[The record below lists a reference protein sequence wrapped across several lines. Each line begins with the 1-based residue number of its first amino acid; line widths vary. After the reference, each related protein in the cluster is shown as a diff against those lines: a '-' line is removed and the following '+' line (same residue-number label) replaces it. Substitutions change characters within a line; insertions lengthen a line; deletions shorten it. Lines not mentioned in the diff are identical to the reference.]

1 MSSRHQKMLVL
12 VLVSCLVLGTLI
24 ALDRLYVDQ
33 RVNTDPAT
41 DHTDNQLYIKRAQT
55 ILDGR
60 LLYRDVETQT
70 PPLINY
76 LLVPPVALGGS
87 PLAFEIYFSAFVVLA
102 VLALFAALSRLDE
115 KKALWAAL
123 AFLFIP
129 TTLVTPTLARQDESI
144 VVFFFLLPP
153 LLMYISRN
161 RHLYALFSALGIW
174 LKMHSVFLVPPLL
187 LKSNRRQALRE
198 MVVMAGVSLAVT
210 LPFFVLAFDHFMW
223 HLRFYLLGEGDESLQ
238 GISLWR
244 ILDSQGYT
252 VPSLLLIG
260 VMGIA
265 LLAIYYHSYRHH
277 LDIWK
282 TVALTLIAYCVLYP
296 KIHYEYF
303 LILFAVLIPL
313 LIESKKM
320 VRLTYGMAALSGI
333 TLLIE
338 QRYLDWGTATVHSEV
353 MIVLAGLCMVALD
366 VLLVLVFRHLLTTR
380 TWLDG
385 KPLF

>member
-1 MSSRHQKMLVL
+1 MLVL
-12 VLVSCLVLGTLI
+12 LLVACLALGGLT
-24 ALDRLYVDQ
+24 AADRLYVD
-33 RVNTDPAT
+33 RAVNTDPAT
-41 DHTDNQLYIKRAQT
+41 DHTDNQLYVQRAET
-55 ILDGR
+55 ILEGK

-87 PLAFEIYFSAFVVLA
+87 PLAFEIYFSAFIVLT
-102 VLALFAALSRLDE
+102 VLALFAALSPIDE
-115 KKALWAAL
+115 RRALWVAL
-123 AFLFIP
+123 AFLFVP

-144 VVFFFLLPP
+144 VVFFFLLPL
-153 LLMYISRN
+153 LLMYVSRS
-161 RHLYALFSALGIW
+161 RHLYALFAALGIW

-187 LKSNRRQALRE
+187 LKSNRRQTLKE
-198 MVVMAGVSLAVT
+198 LGVMAGVSLVVT
-210 LPFFVLAFDHFMW
+210 LPFFVLALDQFVW
-223 HLRFYLLGEGDESLQ
+223 HLRFYLLGEGDEALQ

-244 ILDSQGYT
+244 ILEFRSYA

-260 VMGIA
+260 AMGIA
-265 LLAIYYHSYRHH
+265 LLAIYYHSYRHR
-277 LDIWK
+277 LGVWK
-282 TVALTLIAYCVLYP
+282 TVALTLLAYFVLYP

-320 VRLTYGMAALSGI
+320 MGMTYGMAALSGI

-338 QRYLDWGTATVHSEV
+338 QRYLDWGTASAHDAV
-353 MIVLAGLCMVALD
+353 MVALAGLCMAALD
-366 VLLVLVFRHLLTTR
+366 VLLVLTFRHLLTTR

>member
-1 MSSRHQKMLVL
+1 MLVL
-12 VLVSCLVLGTLI
+12 LLVACLALGGLT
-24 ALDRLYVDQ
+24 AADRLYVD
-33 RVNTDPAT
+33 RAVNTDPAT
-41 DHTDNQLYIKRAQT
+41 DHTDNQLYVQRAQT
-55 ILDGR
+55 ILDGE

-87 PLAFEIYFSAFVVLA
+87 PLAFEIYFSFFIALT
-102 VLALFAALSRLDE
+102 VLALFAVLSRLDE
-115 KKALWAAL
+115 KKALWVAL
-123 AFLFIP
+123 AFLFVP

-144 VVFFFLLPP
+144 VVFFFLLPL
-153 LLMYISRN
+153 LLMYVSRS
-161 RHLYALFSALGIW
+161 RHLYALFAALGIW
-174 LKMHSVFLVPPLL
+174 LKMHSVFLVLPLL
-187 LKSNRRQALRE
+187 LKSNRRQALQE
-198 MVVMAGVSLAVT
+198 MGVMAGVSLAVT
-210 LPFFVLAFDHFMW
+210 LPFFLLALDQFVW
-223 HLRFYLLGEGDESLQ
+223 HLRFYLLGEGDEALQ

-244 ILDSQGYT
+244 ILESQGYA

-260 VMGIA
+260 VMGTA
-265 LLAIYYHSYRHH
+265 LLVIYYHSYRYR
-277 LDIWK
+277 LGIWK
-282 TVALTLIAYCVLYP
+282 TVALTLLAYFVLYP

-320 VRLTYGMAALSGI
+320 MGMTYGMAALSGI

-338 QRYLDWGTATVHSEV
+338 QRYLDWGTASAHDAV
-353 MIVLAGLCMVALD
+353 MVALAGLCMAALD
-366 VLLVLVFRHLLTTR
+366 VLLVLTFRHLLTTR